1 MPILRCA
8 TVVYRFDRKR
18 RPLADDGKNEK
29 AIGKSLIQALKWYPS
44 SPCAIEQNTLKKKS
58 LRI

>member
-29 AIGKSLIQALKWYPS
+29 V
-44 SPCAIEQNTLKKKS
+44 EES
-58 LRI
+58 LRFELSNGILPLYVPL